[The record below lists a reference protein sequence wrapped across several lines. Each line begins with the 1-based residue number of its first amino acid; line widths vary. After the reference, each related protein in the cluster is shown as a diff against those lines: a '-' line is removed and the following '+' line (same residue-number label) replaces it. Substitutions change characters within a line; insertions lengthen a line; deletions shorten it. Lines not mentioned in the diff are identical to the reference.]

1 MLTKEQKIEALE
13 LSIVKWSAIVE
24 NGWDNYSEG
33 LYTFLAKKFSQF
45 DGNCPLCEMYSG
57 RWDIDPKCY
66 CDGEKCP
73 LYDKTGLTCF
83 GNGSPFKNW
92 LTSQHK
98 SRRQAEAKVILEI
111 LKEYLEKLKN
121 EN

>member
-24 NGWDNYSEG
+24 NGWDNCSDE
-33 LYTFLAKKFSQF
+33 LYNFFKEKKFNRF
-45 DGNCPLCEMYSG
+45 HGNCPLCEMYDGVLDHS
-57 RWDIDPKCY
+57 CS
-66 CDGEKCP
+66 CNGEKCP
-73 LYDKTGLTCF
+73 LYDKVGLTCLD
-83 GNGSPFKNW
+83 NGSPFKNW

-98 SRRQAEAKVILEI
+98 RRRKEEAKAILAI

-121 EN
+121 ED